1 MTMVLKPQQVYRVK
15 KAMQIKFV
23 LEYTAFLGDE
33 SVRVEPGLLFCYVGR
48 SLGSNTFVPVGEGH
62 ADYEQGDRKSTRLN
76 SSHVRIS
83 YAVFCLKKKKKKQ
96 IYNTSKL
103 TEPTIRILIYHIY
116 CVYPNA
122 SPHYFA
128 HIHIFFFYL
137 FFF

>member
-62 ADYEQGDRKSTRLN
+62 ADYEQGRNLHGNAFLIRDKL
-76 SSHVRIS
+76 
-83 YAVFCLKKKKKKQ
+83 LK
-96 IYNTSKL
+96 NL
-103 TEPTIRILIYHIY
+103 EEVEVEEEEELD
-116 CVYPNA
+116 
-122 SPHYFA
+122 
-128 HIHIFFFYL
+128 
-137 FFF
+137 